1 MINNITKFH
10 ILIVDDDDKI
20 RELLRGFLIEKNF
33 IVSTAENALK
43 ALELV
48 NIIKFDLL
56 IIDIMMPGMNGFEL
70 TKKIKSF
77 TTVPVIHLTAMDEK
91 KDVIKGLETGADD
104 YLAKPFEPVELEL
117 RIRNILNRTSKKTT
131 NKIIQLNNLLV
142 NLSSGS
148 VQGSKKEIALSEN
161 EIKILEILSSKPGK
175 AFERE
180 FLIRSLNFKQER
192 TLDVCINRLRKKIE
206 FNPKEPRHLKTKR
219 GSGYLLWI
227 D

>member
-1 MINNITKFH
+1 MNNSTKFH

-20 RELLRGFLIEKNF
+20 RALLRDFLIEKNF
-33 IVSTAENALK
+33 IISTAENALK

-227 D
+227 N

>member
-1 MINNITKFH
+1 MTNNIKKFH
-10 ILIVDDDDKI
+10 ILITDDDDKI
-20 RELLRGFLIEKNF
+20 RELLRNFLLEKNF
-33 IVSTAENALK
+33 IVSTAENASK
-43 ALELV
+43 ALE
-48 NIIKFDLL
+48 IIKIIEFDLL

-77 TTVPVIHLTAMDEK
+77 LKVPIIHLTAMDEK
-91 KDVIKGLETGADD
+91 KDVIHGLETGADD
-104 YLAKPFEPVELEL
+104 YIAKPFEPKELEL
-117 RIRNILNRTSKKTT
+117 RINNILNRTSKKIISQ
-131 NKIIQLNNLLV
+131 IIQLNNLLI

-148 VQGSKKEIALSEN
+148 VKGSKKEESLSEN
-161 EIKILEILSSKPGK
+161 EIKILRILSSEPGK

-180 FLIRSLNFKQER
+180 FLIRSLNFNQER

-206 FNPKEPRHLKTKR
+206 INPKEPKHLKTKR